1 MKRILLFTLLLA
13 GYPALSQELVYKIP
27 KDATVVA
34 SVKGE
39 KLLDLMSIP
48 EFNKSALV
56 QKILKEANRKDG
68 SGSYNKIEDFG
79 VKLNATVYY
88 YNQQT
93 DSISYNCILF
103 AIADLKKFEKKFRTG
118 SQDPI
123 THNGETRTLYNNGDN
138 ALLIWNN
145 ETACLVF
152 GSLKNHYLEDDS
164 LRAAR
169 YGIKKLSYSDY
180 YYDDAVV
187 AVPVEDN
194 DAAVAVDEY
203 AAAVVDS
210 AVAVTDSYYD
220 SYATDTTIAIEPA
233 LVEEPYHEDVPMI
246 QEAIAMPQSV
256 DAEVVAEVAAVQPYN
271 NNAYEEAYNEQQQ
284 IKKALTK
291 TWVVDFATT
300 TFHKTVPANSILDN
314 PAYLR
319 SLDNNAVASFYLSNA
334 QGLYHGLLPYYAAN
348 DYLGNAMEGYG
359 SINAKLFFSK
369 DEIKITSEMEID
381 DAKEASFKKIFN
393 HKPNKKFA
401 RYINSD
407 KVVGF
412 LSYSFDTEQYLK
424 EMPQLLN
431 QSYGRY
437 FGLYHDEI
445 GIGAELFSLLLD
457 EKAVAKVIKGDA
469 ILLLNDI
476 GPKEYTYTTYDYDDD
491 YQRTEVKKTKTE
503 TLPDFLFIMSSDDT
517 SLLERL
523 LRYGIKKEKISL
535 KNSIYTLDNKITRS
549 NPFSL
554 HILMKDGMIFCGT
567 SYRDIQQISVD
578 NYQGNIS
585 KEHKNL
591 LMKNNASMLFNP
603 KNIIGKIPEKEL
615 GDYLKMRNFNNLL
628 GSTGQMYARTTG
640 IKNNHISGEMIAKV
654 PAGNENALKYF
665 LSLIDQISK
674 LN

>member
-1 MKRILLFTLLLA
+1 
-13 GYPALSQELVYKIP
+13 V
-27 KDATVVA
+27 
-34 SVKGE
+34 
-39 KLLDLMSIP
+39 
-48 EFNKSALV
+48 LV
-56 QKILKEANRKDG
+56 QKILEEANRKNG
-68 SGSYNKIEDFG
+68 SGSYNQIEDFG
-79 VKLNATVYY
+79 IKLNTTVYY

-103 AIADLKKFEKKFRTG
+103 AIIDPKKFEKNF
-118 SQDPI
+118 SINEQDKI
-123 THNGETRTLYNNGDN
+123 IHKGETRTLYNNSDN

-152 GSLKNHYLEDDS
+152 GSLKSHYLEEDS
-164 LRAAR
+164 LSAAR
-169 YGIKKLSYSDY
+169 YGIKKISYSDY
-180 YYDDAVV
+180 YYDDAV
-187 AVPVEDN
+187 
-194 DAAVAVDEY
+194 AAVAVGDEV
-203 AAAVVDS
+203 AAIADTA
-210 AVAVTDSYYD
+210 AVAVADSYYD
-220 SYATDTTIAIEPA
+220 GYATDTDMAIEPVI
-233 LVEEPYHEDVPMI
+233 VEAQNAENIPIVQETIVMAPAAEASPQDAVPYN
-246 QEAIAMPQSV
+246 
-256 DAEVVAEVAAVQPYN
+256 YN

-300 TFHKTVPANSILDN
+300 TFHKTLLANSILDN
-314 PAYLR
+314 PHYLR
-319 SLDNNAVASFYLSNA
+319 SLDNNAVASFYLSNV
-334 QGLYHGLLPYYAAN
+334 QGLYRGLLPYYSAN

-359 SINAKLFFSK
+359 SINAKLFFDK
-369 DEIKITSEMEID
+369 EEIKITSEIEID
-381 DAKEASFKKIFN
+381 DAKEASFKKMFS

-517 SLLERL
+517 RLLERL
-523 LRYGIKKEKISL
+523 LRYGIRKEKISL
-535 KNSIYTLDNKITRS
+535 KNGIYTLDNKITRS

-585 KEHKNL
+585 KEQKNL
-591 LMKNNASMLFNP
+591 LMKNNASMFFNP
-603 KNIIGKIPEKEL
+603 KNMIGKITEKEL
-615 GDYLKMRNFNNLL
+615 GDYQKLRDLNSLL
-628 GSTGQMYARTTG
+628 GSTGQMYVRTTG

-654 PAGNENALKYF
+654 PEENENALKYF

-674 LN
+674 FD

>member
-1 MKRILLFTLLLA
+1 MKRILLITLLLA
-13 GYPALSQELVYKIP
+13 GYPALSQELAYKIP

-56 QKILKEANRKDG
+56 QKILKEAKRKDRA
-68 SGSYNKIEDFG
+68 GSYNKLEDFG
-79 VKLNATVYY
+79 IKLNSTVYY

-103 AIADLKKFEKKFRTG
+103 AIADPKKFEEKFSTTR
-118 SQDPI
+118 QDKI

-145 ETACLVF
+145 ETACLAF
-152 GSLKNHYLEDDS
+152 GSLKSHYFENDS
-164 LRAAR
+164 IRAAH
-169 YGIKKLSYSDY
+169 YGIKKISYSDY
-180 YYDDAVV
+180 YYNDA
-187 AVPVEDN
+187 
-194 DAAVAVDEY
+194 AAVAVEEY
-203 AAAVVDS
+203 ANAVVDS
-210 AVAVTDSYYD
+210 AVAASDPYYD
-220 SYATDTTIAIEPA
+220 NYATDTVLVVEPP
-233 LVEEPYHEDVPMI
+233 LVDEPDHENVPMI
-246 QEAIAMPQSV
+246 QEATAIPESI
-256 DAEVVAEVAAVQPYN
+256 DAETVAQIADVQPYN
-271 NNAYEEAYNEQQQ
+271 NDNNAYEEAYNEQQQ

-291 TWVVDFATT
+291 TWVVDFAST
-300 TFHKTVPANSILDN
+300 TFHKTSSANSILDN
-314 PAYLR
+314 PDYLR
-319 SLDNNAVASFYLSNA
+319 SLDNNAVASFYLSNV
-334 QGLYHGLLPYYAAN
+334 QGLYHGLLPYYGAN
-348 DYLGNAMEGYG
+348 DYLGNVMEGYG
-359 SINAKLFFSK
+359 SINAKLFFNK
-369 DEIKITSEMEID
+369 DEIKITSEIEID
-381 DAKEASFKKIFN
+381 DAKEASFKKMFS
-393 HKPNKKFA
+393 HKPNKKFSK
-401 RYINSD
+401 YINSD

-517 SLLERL
+517 RLLERL
-523 LRYGIKKEKISL
+523 LQYGIRKEKISF
-535 KNSIYTLDNKITRS
+535 KNGIYTLDNKITRS

-585 KEHKNL
+585 KEQKNL
-591 LMKNNASMLFNP
+591 LMKNNASMFFNP

-615 GDYLKMRNFNNLL
+615 GDFQKVRDFNSLL

-640 IKNNHISGEMIAKV
+640 IKNNHISGEMVAKV

-665 LSLIDQISK
+665 LSLIDQVSK
-674 LN
+674 FD

>member
-13 GYPALSQELVYKIP
+13 GYPALSQELAYKIP
-27 KDATVVA
+27 KDATMVA

-39 KLLDLMSIP
+39 KLLDLMAIP
-48 EFNKSALV
+48 EFNKSALI
-56 QKILKEANRKDG
+56 QKILKEAKRKDG
-68 SGSYNKIEDFG
+68 AGSYNSIEDFG

-103 AIADLKKFEKKFRTG
+103 AITDPKKFEEKFRT
-118 SQDPI
+118 SRQDQI
-123 THNGETRTLYNNGDN
+123 VRNGETRTLYNNGDN

-145 ETACLVF
+145 GSACLVF

-194 DAAVAVDEY
+194 DAVVAVDEY
-203 AAAVVDS
+203 ATAVVDS
-210 AVAVTDSYYD
+210 AVAAPDLYYD
-220 SYATDTTIAIEPA
+220 SYATDTTMAVEPA
-233 LVEEPYHEDVPMI
+233 LVEEPNHENVPMI

-256 DAEVVAEVAAVQPYN
+256 DAEVVAEDAVAVSEVQPYN
-271 NNAYEEAYNEQQQ
+271 NDNNAYEEAYKEQQQ

-291 TWVVDFATT
+291 TWVVDFAAT
-300 TFHKTVPANSILDN
+300 TFHKTISANSILEN
-314 PAYLR
+314 PGYLR
-319 SLDNNAVASFYLSNA
+319 SL
-334 QGLYHGLLPYYAAN
+334 YHDLLPYYSAN
-348 DYLGNAMEGYG
+348 AYLGNAMEGYG
-359 SINAKLFFSK
+359 SINAKLFFDK
-369 DEIKITSEMEID
+369 EEIKITSEIEID
-381 DAKEASFKKIFN
+381 DAKEASFKKMFN
-393 HKPNKKFA
+393 HKPNKRFA
-401 RYINSD
+401 KYINSD

-437 FGLYHDEI
+437 FDLYHDEI

-517 SLLERL
+517 RLLEKL
-523 LRYGIKKEKISL
+523 LRYGIRKEKISF
-535 KNSIYTLDNKITRS
+535 KNGIYTLDNKITRS

-567 SYRDIQQISVD
+567 SYRDIQQISAD

-585 KEHKNL
+585 KDQKNL
-591 LMKNNASMLFNP
+591 LMKSNASMFFNP
-603 KNIIGKIPEKEL
+603 KSIIGKIPEKEL
-615 GDYLKMRNFNNLL
+615 GDYQKLRDFNSLL

-640 IKNNHISGEMIAKV
+640 IKDNRISGEMIAKV

-665 LSLIDQISK
+665 LSLIEQVSK
-674 LN
+674 FD